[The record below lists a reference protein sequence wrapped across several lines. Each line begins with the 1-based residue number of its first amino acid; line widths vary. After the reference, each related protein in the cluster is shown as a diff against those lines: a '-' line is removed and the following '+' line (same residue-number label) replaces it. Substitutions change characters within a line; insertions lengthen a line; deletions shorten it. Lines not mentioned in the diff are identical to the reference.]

1 MRKAETVGAVHTH
14 THTHTSIITEA
25 KNCWTVWRAIFYRT
39 WDLRTWKA
47 NSTEKITQD
56 GIVSSKNL
64 GLVLVQKIYIK
75 YKNLKDG
82 LCKKIARPFCVQKG
96 VMDTS

>member
-1 MRKAETVGAVHTH
+1 MRKAETLGAVYIYIYIYI
-14 THTHTSIITEA
+14 SISLQ
-25 KNCWTVWRAIFYRT
+25 K
-39 WDLRTWKA
+39 
-47 NSTEKITQD
+47 
-56 GIVSSKNL
+56 SSENL

>member
-1 MRKAETVGAVHTH
+1 MTNAKALGTVERERERAV
-14 THTHTSIITEA
+14 
-25 KNCWTVWRAIFYRT
+25 FYGT
-39 WDLRTWKA
+39 WNLHSWKA

-56 GIVSSKNL
+56 GIVSRKKL
-64 GLVLVQKIYIK
+64 GFVLVQKIYIK

>member
-1 MRKAETVGAVHTH
+1 MTNAKTLGAV
-14 THTHTSIITEA
+14 ERERERERE
-25 KNCWTVWRAIFYRT
+25 RAIFYRT
-39 WDLRTWKA
+39 WNLQTWKA

-56 GIVSSKNL
+56 GIVSSENL